1 MPIKSLLLTLSLLL
15 SFNAVADNESLDI
28 EFSEAIPRLISKCFS
43 KTTVGQCYFFTYQSC
58 NTLLGVMHEAW
69 TSRDN
74 YDALFPNGKLP
85 ECINN
90 ELPEAWIESRTPINK
105 YGETICKIPCNIRSL
120 PILSNSITDIGRI
133 NGSQEI
139 LILEVIEVN
148 DNVNNYHLSTPWYNH
163 WYSFIHEGKK
173 LYIHTENVSLKD

>member
-1 MPIKSLLLTLSLLL
+1 MPIKSLLLILSLLL
-15 SFNAVADNESLDI
+15 SPNAFADNQSLDI
-28 EFSEAIPRLISKCFS
+28 EFWESRL
-43 KTTVGQCYFFTYQSC
+43 YQSC
-58 NTLLGVMHEAW
+58 NVSLGVMHEAW

-74 YDALFPNGKLP
+74 YDALFPNGELP

-120 PILSNSITDIGRI
+120 PILSNSITEIGHI

-139 LILEVIEVN
+139 LILELIEVD
-148 DNVNNYHLSTPWYNH
+148 DNVNNYHLSTPWYNY